1 MSNAMVSE
9 PAADAELVWWD
20 ANVVKSD
27 LTSGLSNLSHG
38 WK

>member
-9 PAADAELVWWD
+9 PVAELVWWD
-20 ANVVKSD
+20 ANVVRSD